1 MCRVIRHH
9 NLSFYTNILLV
20 YGNEMER
27 LWLIGCQCPG
37 LPGLSIFRA
46 VVRDFLRPKKRVLG
60 RSEAKFKSNPAC
72 LRPLRD
78 FGKILPAARKNPCFP
93 WIFVDLTPGKRRFT
107 GNFVATLGGRKRL
120 ADRYDGRLSEQ
131 CRGPQR
137 FGVTDAGLR
146 QNRKEY
152 EGPW

>member
-1 MCRVIRHH
+1 MVNRV
-9 NLSFYTNILLV
+9 L
-20 YGNEMER
+20 MA
-27 LWLIGCQCPG
+27 G
-37 LPGLSIFRA
+37 LAG
-46 VVRDFLRPKKRVLG
+46 VVHFSGGGAGFPVPKKRVFG

-120 ADRYDGRLSEQ
+120 ADRYDGGLYEQ
-131 CRGPQR
+131 FRSPPR

-152 EGPW
+152 VGPC